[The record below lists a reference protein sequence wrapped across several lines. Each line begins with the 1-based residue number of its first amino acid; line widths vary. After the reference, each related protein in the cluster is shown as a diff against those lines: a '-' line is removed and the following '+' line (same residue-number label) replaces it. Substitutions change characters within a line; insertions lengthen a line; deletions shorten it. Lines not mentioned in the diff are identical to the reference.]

1 MRILLLS
8 PPFVREYM
16 RNARCDFVS
25 LSATQ
30 WYPILLGYCGAWLER
45 CMYDVKFIDAPAY
58 YWDRETTEMA
68 VVDYKPDFL
77 VVYIGSKSE
86 DNDIE
91 IADILTEKVGCQ
103 TIIVGPYASINPEN
117 ILKKARIVEK
127 VITGE
132 FEFPLQEII
141 ENKPNKA
148 VRNLVYKEGKEI
160 CRNGERDYLTTA
172 ELDKFPFVSA
182 FFKKH
187 VDIYRYKTISE
198 YYPFMDIMTGRGCK
212 WGACTYCLWVHTYI
226 KGRTYNVRSIDNVI
240 EEFNFIKKELPKV
253 RSVMIQDD
261 TFTEERAMEF
271 SEAKIKANN
280 GLPWSCYARG
290 NMGFEVLQTMKKAGC
305 RNLHVGYESSS
316 EDILKSVKKG
326 ISKERLSRFTEDVK
340 KVGLRIHADF
350 AIGFPGETVETCQA
364 TIRWAKKLNPHTA
377 QFQLMIPFQGTPFHE
392 LLKKNGWLNGKGEPD
407 YPHFS
412 TEEIKKWAKKAYRSH
427 YVSFQYF
434 WKVVCH
440 PYEHF
445 FCRLK
450 AIMRAVPSLFWKEW
464 NVGRK

>member
-45 CMYDVKFIDAPAY
+45 CGYDVKFIDAPAY
-58 YWDRETTEMA
+58 YWDRETTERI
-68 VVDYKPDFL
+68 VVHYKPDFL
-77 VVYIGSKSE
+77 VVYTGSKSE

-91 IADILTEKVGCQ
+91 IADVLTEKIGCQ
-103 TIIVGPYASINPEN
+103 TVIVGPYASINPEN

-141 ENKPNKA
+141 ENKPNKD

-160 CRNGERDYLTTA
+160 CRNEGRKYLTTA
-172 ELDKFPFVSA
+172 ELDQFPFVSA

-198 YYPFMDIMTGRGCK
+198 CYPFMDILTGRGCK
-212 WGACTYCLWVHTYI
+212 WGVCTYCLWVHTYI
-226 KGRTYNVRSIDNVI
+226 KGSTYNVRSVDNVI
-240 EEFNFIKKELPKV
+240 EEFNFIKKELPGV

-271 SEAKIKANN
+271 CEAKIKANN
-280 GLPWSCYARG
+280 RLTWSCYARG
-290 NMGFEVLQTMKKAGC
+290 NMSIEVLQIMKKAGC
-305 RNLHVGYESSS
+305 RNLHVGYESAS

-326 ISKERLSRFTEDVK
+326 ISKERLTRFTENVK
-340 KVGLRIHADF
+340 RAGLRIHADF
-350 AIGFPGETVETCQA
+350 AIGFPGESAETCQA

-377 QFQLMIPFQGTPFHE
+377 QFQLMIPFQGTPFYE

-412 TEEIKKWAKKAYRSH
+412 AEEIKKWAKRAYRSH
-427 YVSFQYF
+427 YISFQYF
-434 WKVVCH
+434 CKIVCH

-445 FCRLK
+445 LGHLK